1 MSRFSWATK
10 ALVASVFVGLVA
22 GLAVAQVA
30 AGRITV
36 AELKKLYDAGAVV
49 VVDVRTQVAYRD
61 SHLKGALSV
70 PLDQIAS
77 RAAELAKSGK
87 PVVTYC
93 T

>member
-1 MSRFSWATK
+1 MSRFNWATK
-10 ALVASVFVGLVA
+10 ALVALVFVGLAA

-30 AGRITV
+30 AGRITA
-36 AELKKLYDAGAVV
+36 AELKKLYDAGTVI
-49 VVDVRTQVAYRD
+49 VVDVRTPAAYRD

-70 PLDQIAS
+70 PLDQVAAK
-77 RAAELAKSGK
+77 AAELAKSGK